1 MHRGGGLGEGT
12 DDLGPRR
19 ARRGRHRREAEDT
32 TEARRTPAA
41 PAEPERYDRG
51 TDRYDRQPERTR
63 EQQPERPLDRTRET
77 PPDRPRDFPRDLPHD
92 RTARD
97 LPLGRPQDLPLDRPR
112 DLPLGQARD
121 LPLGRPQDLPLER
134 PSDPARDRSSSDPAR
149 DRTFDVPRDRT
160 FDLPRDRTLDLDPTF
175 GVDRAG
181 GPDRPADPAPGRAGR
196 RRKDRRANRADRAE
210 RADRT
215 DQADRLRA
223 GSGNGGRVGVTYKY
237 FGAPDGATA
246 ARVPISMRP
255 EELGGDELGMNG
267 MFTKIKPE
275 TMAAMVLTG
284 IEGVPLHKVPPLELV
299 VLHPDYAVVK
309 LPMTVVDPL
318 RGIGE
323 EAVGAAAFIWSTVPD
338 RGGPRD
344 AFNVYQLLHEWQD
357 FSHRLHE
364 AGHQAY
370 CLVWP

>member
-12 DDLGPRR
+12 GDLGPRR
-19 ARRGRHRREAEDT
+19 ARRGRHRRDAEET
-32 TEARRTPAA
+32 TEARRTHGA
-41 PAEPERYDRG
+41 PGE
-51 TDRYDRQPERTR
+51 
-63 EQQPERPLDRTRET
+63 
-77 PPDRPRDFPRDLPHD
+77 PDRLAH
-92 RTARD
+92 
-97 LPLGRPQDLPLDRPR
+97 G
-112 DLPLGQARD
+112 
-121 LPLGRPQDLPLER
+121 
-134 PSDPARDRSSSDPAR
+134 
-149 DRTFDVPRDRT
+149 
-160 FDLPRDRTLDLDPTF
+160 
-175 GVDRAG
+175 
-181 GPDRPADPAPGRAGR
+181 
-196 RRKDRRANRADRAE
+196 
-210 RADRT
+210 
-215 DQADRLRA
+215 ADRLRA
-223 GSGNGGRVGVTYKY
+223 GSRSGGRVGVTYKY

-284 IEGVPLHKVPPLELV
+284 IQGVPLHRVPPLELV

-309 LPMTVVDPL
+309 LPTTVVDPL

-323 EAVGAAAFIWSTVPD
+323 ETVGAAAFIWSTVPD

-344 AFNVYQLLHEWQD
+344 AFAVYRLLHEWQD

-364 AGHQAY
+364 AGHQPY

>member
-19 ARRGRHRREAEDT
+19 ARRGRHRRDAEET
-32 TEARRTPAA
+32 TETRQTDARQTQGVPS
-41 PAEPERYDRG
+41 EPERYDRQI
-51 TDRYDRQPERTR
+51 DRD
-63 EQQPERPLDRTRET
+63 LDRR
-77 PPDRPRDFPRDLPHD
+77 
-92 RTARD
+92 
-97 LPLGRPQDLPLDRPR
+97 LDQR
-112 DLPLGQARD
+112 
-121 LPLGRPQDLPLER
+121 
-134 PSDPARDRSSSDPAR
+134 
-149 DRTFDVPRDRT
+149 
-160 FDLPRDRTLDLDPTF
+160 
-175 GVDRAG
+175 
-181 GPDRPADPAPGRAGR
+181 
-196 RRKDRRANRADRAE
+196 
-210 RADRT
+210 
-215 DQADRLRA
+215 ADRLRA
-223 GSGNGGRVGVTYKY
+223 GSRNGGRVGVTYKY

-364 AGHQAY
+364 AGHQPY

>member
-12 DDLGPRR
+12 DDLNPRR
-19 ARRGRHRREAEDT
+19 ARRGKHRREAE
-32 TEARRTPAA
+32 EAA
-41 PAEPERYDRG
+41 
-51 TDRYDRQPERTR
+51 
-63 EQQPERPLDRTRET
+63 
-77 PPDRPRDFPRDLPHD
+77 
-92 RTARD
+92 
-97 LPLGRPQDLPLDRPR
+97 
-112 DLPLGQARD
+112 
-121 LPLGRPQDLPLER
+121 
-134 PSDPARDRSSSDPAR
+134 
-149 DRTFDVPRDRT
+149 
-160 FDLPRDRTLDLDPTF
+160 
-175 GVDRAG
+175 
-181 GPDRPADPAPGRAGR
+181 GRAGQVQGSQGDPDER
-196 RRKDRRANRADRAE
+196 IDRAVE
-210 RADRT
+210 
-215 DQADRLRA
+215 RLRA
-223 GSGNGGRVGVTYKY
+223 ESGNGGRVGVTYKY

-284 IEGVPLHKVPPLELV
+284 IEGVPLNKVPPLELV

-364 AGHQAY
+364 AGHQPY

>member
-1 MHRGGGLGEGT
+1 MHRGGGLGEDTG
-12 DDLGPRR
+12 DLGPRR
-19 ARRGRHRREAEDT
+19 AGSPPAAGQGRGRHRRDT
-32 TEARRTPAA
+32 QRRPESG
-41 PAEPERYDRG
+41 PAETTGTPGAQAPRAAARG
-51 TDRYDRQPERTR
+51 
-63 EQQPERPLDRTRET
+63 ET
-77 PPDRPRDFPRDLPHD
+77 
-92 RTARD
+92 
-97 LPLGRPQDLPLDRPR
+97 
-112 DLPLGQARD
+112 
-121 LPLGRPQDLPLER
+121 
-134 PSDPARDRSSSDPAR
+134 
-149 DRTFDVPRDRT
+149 
-160 FDLPRDRTLDLDPTF
+160 
-175 GVDRAG
+175 
-181 GPDRPADPAPGRAGR
+181 
-196 RRKDRRANRADRAE
+196 E
-210 RADRT
+210 RA
-215 DQADRLRA
+215 LG
-223 GSGNGGRVGVTYKY
+223 GSRSGRVGVTYKY

-255 EELGGDELGMNG
+255 EELGGDELGMGG

-284 IEGVPLHKVPPLELV
+284 IEGIPLHKVPPLELV

-318 RGIGE
+318 RGVGE

-364 AGHQAY
+364 AGHQPY

>member
-19 ARRGRHRREAEDT
+19 ARRGRHRRAAEEA
-32 TEARRTPAA
+32 TEAHQEHGVPN
-41 PAEPERYDRG
+41 EPER
-51 TDRYDRQPERTR
+51 
-63 EQQPERPLDRTRET
+63 
-77 PPDRPRDFPRDLPHD
+77 
-92 RTARD
+92 
-97 LPLGRPQDLPLDRPR
+97 
-112 DLPLGQARD
+112 
-121 LPLGRPQDLPLER
+121 
-134 PSDPARDRSSSDPAR
+134 RDRR
-149 DRTFDVPRDRT
+149 FDHRI
-160 FDLPRDRTLDLDPTF
+160 
-175 GVDRAG
+175 
-181 GPDRPADPAPGRAGR
+181 
-196 RRKDRRANRADRAE
+196 DRRAE
-210 RADRT
+210 S
-215 DQADRLRA
+215 L
-223 GSGNGGRVGVTYKY
+223 GSGSRNGGRVGVTYKY

-318 RGIGE
+318 RDIGE

-364 AGHQAY
+364 AGHQPY

>member
-1 MHRGGGLGEGT
+1 VYGPQSAHGT
-12 DDLGPRR
+12 HDAHGPQ
-19 ARRGRHRREAEDT
+19 GD
-32 TEARRTPAA
+32 
-41 PAEPERYDRG
+41 
-51 TDRYDRQPERTR
+51 
-63 EQQPERPLDRTRET
+63 
-77 PPDRPRDFPRDLPHD
+77 
-92 RTARD
+92 
-97 LPLGRPQDLPLDRPR
+97 
-112 DLPLGQARD
+112 
-121 LPLGRPQDLPLER
+121 
-134 PSDPARDRSSSDPAR
+134 
-149 DRTFDVPRDRT
+149 
-160 FDLPRDRTLDLDPTF
+160 
-175 GVDRAG
+175 
-181 GPDRPADPAPGRAGR
+181 
-196 RRKDRRANRADRAE
+196 
-210 RADRT
+210 ADRT
-215 DQADRLRA
+215 DHTDRTEAGSGRAETGSGRAESGGERIQSGSDRIPSNGSDRIQNGGPERIGRRSRMDGMDRMDRADHVDRVNRVDGMDQTDRMDRPDLVDRRSRAERRSSRADRRDRTDRIESADRADHVDGLDHVVNRLRA

-364 AGHQAY
+364 AGHQPY

>member
-19 ARRGRHRREAEDT
+19 ARRGRHRRDAEET
-32 TEARRTPAA
+32 TETRQTDARQAQGVPS
-41 PAEPERYDRG
+41 EPERYDRQI
-51 TDRYDRQPERTR
+51 DRELDHEPDQRRERR
-63 EQQPERPLDRTRET
+63 
-77 PPDRPRDFPRDLPHD
+77 
-92 RTARD
+92 
-97 LPLGRPQDLPLDRPR
+97 LDRP
-112 DLPLGQARD
+112 
-121 LPLGRPQDLPLER
+121 
-134 PSDPARDRSSSDPAR
+134 
-149 DRTFDVPRDRT
+149 T
-160 FDLPRDRTLDLDPTF
+160 
-175 GVDRAG
+175 
-181 GPDRPADPAPGRAGR
+181 
-196 RRKDRRANRADRAE
+196 DRRLDHR
-210 RADRT
+210 
-215 DQADRLRA
+215 ADRLRA
-223 GSGNGGRVGVTYKY
+223 GSRNGGRVGVTYKY

-364 AGHQAY
+364 AGHQPY

>member
-19 ARRGRHRREAEDT
+19 ARRGRHRRDAEEAAEV
-32 TEARRTPAA
+32 RQHGHGVPI
-41 PAEPERYDRG
+41 EPER
-51 TDRYDRQPERTR
+51 PERR
-63 EQQPERPLDRTRET
+63 
-77 PPDRPRDFPRDLPHD
+77 
-92 RTARD
+92 
-97 LPLGRPQDLPLDRPR
+97 
-112 DLPLGQARD
+112 
-121 LPLGRPQDLPLER
+121 
-134 PSDPARDRSSSDPAR
+134 
-149 DRTFDVPRDRT
+149 
-160 FDLPRDRTLDLDPTF
+160 
-175 GVDRAG
+175 VDRIG
-181 GPDRPADPAPGRAGR
+181 
-196 RRKDRRANRADRAE
+196 
-210 RADRT
+210 
-215 DQADRLRA
+215 A
-223 GSGNGGRVGVTYKY
+223 GSRNGGRVGVTYKY

-284 IEGVPLHKVPPLELV
+284 IEGVPLSKVPPLELV

-318 RGIGE
+318 RDIGE

-344 AFNVYQLLHEWQD
+344 AFDVYQLLHEWQD

-364 AGHQAY
+364 AGHQPY

>member
-19 ARRGRHRREAEDT
+19 ARRGRHRRDAEEA
-32 TEARRTPAA
+32 TEARQTQGVPG
-41 PAEPERYDRG
+41 EPER
-51 TDRYDRQPERTR
+51 
-63 EQQPERPLDRTRET
+63 
-77 PPDRPRDFPRDLPHD
+77 HD
-92 RTARD
+92 RR
-97 LPLGRPQDLPLDRPR
+97 
-112 DLPLGQARD
+112 
-121 LPLGRPQDLPLER
+121 
-134 PSDPARDRSSSDPAR
+134 
-149 DRTFDVPRDRT
+149 
-160 FDLPRDRTLDLDPTF
+160 
-175 GVDRAG
+175 
-181 GPDRPADPAPGRAGR
+181 
-196 RRKDRRANRADRAE
+196 
-210 RADRT
+210 
-215 DQADRLRA
+215 ADRLRA
-223 GSGNGGRVGVTYKY
+223 GSRNGGRVGVTYKY

-364 AGHQAY
+364 AGHQPY

>member
-32 TEARRTPAA
+32 QERRTQGPSS
-41 PAEPERYDRG
+41 EPERLDGR
-51 TDRYDRQPERTR
+51 TERPER
-63 EQQPERPLDRTRET
+63 LVD
-77 PPDRPRDFPRDLPHD
+77 DLP
-92 RTARD
+92 
-97 LPLGRPQDLPLDRPR
+97 
-112 DLPLGQARD
+112 
-121 LPLGRPQDLPLER
+121 
-134 PSDPARDRSSSDPAR
+134 S
-149 DRTFDVPRDRT
+149 
-160 FDLPRDRTLDLDPTF
+160 
-175 GVDRAG
+175 
-181 GPDRPADPAPGRAGR
+181 
-196 RRKDRRANRADRAE
+196 
-210 RADRT
+210 
-215 DQADRLRA
+215 
-223 GSGNGGRVGVTYKY
+223 GSRNGGRVGVTYKY

>member
-1 MHRGGGLGEGT
+1 MHRGGGGLGEGT

-19 ARRGRHRREAEDT
+19 ARRGKHRREGHDETA
-32 TEARRTPAA
+32 ARV
-41 PAEPERYDRG
+41 
-51 TDRYDRQPERTR
+51 Q
-63 EQQPERPLDRTRET
+63 
-77 PPDRPRDFPRDLPHD
+77 
-92 RTARD
+92 
-97 LPLGRPQDLPLDRPR
+97 
-112 DLPLGQARD
+112 
-121 LPLGRPQDLPLER
+121 
-134 PSDPARDRSSSDPAR
+134 
-149 DRTFDVPRDRT
+149 
-160 FDLPRDRTLDLDPTF
+160 
-175 GVDRAG
+175 RATG
-181 GPDRPADPAPGRAGR
+181 GGD
-196 RRKDRRANRADRAE
+196 
-210 RADRT
+210 
-215 DQADRLRA
+215 
-223 GSGNGGRVGVTYKY
+223 SGNGGRVGVTYKY

-255 EELGGDELGMNG
+255 EELGGDELGMGG

-284 IEGVPLHKVPPLELV
+284 IEGIPLHKVPPLELV

-318 RGIGE
+318 RGVGE

-357 FSHRLHE
+357 FSHRLHD

>member
-19 ARRGRHRREAEDT
+19 ARRGRHRREAEDA
-32 TEARRTPAA
+32 EAARQAHGVPN
-41 PAEPERYDRG
+41 EPDRI
-51 TDRYDRQPERTR
+51 
-63 EQQPERPLDRTRET
+63 EQQR
-77 PPDRPRDFPRDLPHD
+77 
-92 RTARD
+92 
-97 LPLGRPQDLPLDRPR
+97 LDRP
-112 DLPLGQARD
+112 G
-121 LPLGRPQDLPLER
+121 
-134 PSDPARDRSSSDPAR
+134 
-149 DRTFDVPRDRT
+149 
-160 FDLPRDRTLDLDPTF
+160 
-175 GVDRAG
+175 
-181 GPDRPADPAPGRAGR
+181 
-196 RRKDRRANRADRAE
+196 
-210 RADRT
+210 
-215 DQADRLRA
+215 A
-223 GSGNGGRVGVTYKY
+223 GSRNGGRVGVTYKY

-255 EELGGDELGMNG
+255 EELGGDELGMGG

-364 AGHQAY
+364 AGHQPY

>member
-19 ARRGRHRREAEDT
+19 ARRGRHRRDAEEAA
-32 TEARRTPAA
+32 EARQAQGAQNA
-41 PAEPERYDRG
+41 PGE
-51 TDRYDRQPERTR
+51 T
-63 EQQPERPLDRTRET
+63 ERPDRRHD
-77 PPDRPRDFPRDLPHD
+77 DRP
-92 RTARD
+92 
-97 LPLGRPQDLPLDRPR
+97 
-112 DLPLGQARD
+112 
-121 LPLGRPQDLPLER
+121 
-134 PSDPARDRSSSDPAR
+134 
-149 DRTFDVPRDRT
+149 
-160 FDLPRDRTLDLDPTF
+160 
-175 GVDRAG
+175 
-181 GPDRPADPAPGRAGR
+181 GR
-196 RRKDRRANRADRAE
+196 R
-210 RADRT
+210 T
-215 DQADRLRA
+215 DRLRA
-223 GSGNGGRVGVTYKY
+223 ESRNGGRVGVTYKY

-284 IEGVPLHKVPPLELV
+284 IEGVPLHRVPPLELV

-364 AGHQAY
+364 AGHQPY

>member
-19 ARRGRHRREAEDT
+19 ARRGRHRREAAES
-32 TEARRTPAA
+32 TEARQAHGTPG
-41 PAEPERYDRG
+41 E
-51 TDRYDRQPERTR
+51 
-63 EQQPERPLDRTRET
+63 
-77 PPDRPRDFPRDLPHD
+77 PDRRD
-92 RTARD
+92 
-97 LPLGRPQDLPLDRPR
+97 
-112 DLPLGQARD
+112 GQAGR
-121 LPLGRPQDLPLER
+121 LG
-134 PSDPARDRSSSDPAR
+134 
-149 DRTFDVPRDRT
+149 
-160 FDLPRDRTLDLDPTF
+160 
-175 GVDRAG
+175 
-181 GPDRPADPAPGRAGR
+181 
-196 RRKDRRANRADRAE
+196 
-210 RADRT
+210 
-215 DQADRLRA
+215 A
-223 GSGNGGRVGVTYKY
+223 GSRNGGRVGVTYKY

-364 AGHQAY
+364 AGHQPY

>member
-19 ARRGRHRREAEDT
+19 ARRGRHRREAEEA
-32 TEARRTPAA
+32 TETRQADARQAQGLPS
-41 PAEPERYDRG
+41 EPERG
-51 TDRYDRQPERTR
+51 
-63 EQQPERPLDRTRET
+63 
-77 PPDRPRDFPRDLPHD
+77 D
-92 RTARD
+92 RTAD
-97 LPLGRPQDLPLDRPR
+97 LG
-112 DLPLGQARD
+112 
-121 LPLGRPQDLPLER
+121 
-134 PSDPARDRSSSDPAR
+134 
-149 DRTFDVPRDRT
+149 
-160 FDLPRDRTLDLDPTF
+160 
-175 GVDRAG
+175 
-181 GPDRPADPAPGRAGR
+181 
-196 RRKDRRANRADRAE
+196 
-210 RADRT
+210 
-215 DQADRLRA
+215 A
-223 GSGNGGRVGVTYKY
+223 GSRNGGRVGVTYKY

-284 IEGVPLHKVPPLELV
+284 IQGVPLHKVPPLELV

-318 RGIGE
+318 RDIGE

-364 AGHQAY
+364 AGHQPY

>member
-19 ARRGRHRREAEDT
+19 ARRGRHRREAEET
-32 TEARRTPAA
+32 TEARQTEARQAQGVPS
-41 PAEPERYDRG
+41 EPERYDRQI
-51 TDRYDRQPERTR
+51 DRQ
-63 EQQPERPLDRTRET
+63 LDQH
-77 PPDRPRDFPRDLPHD
+77 L
-92 RTARD
+92 
-97 LPLGRPQDLPLDRPR
+97 
-112 DLPLGQARD
+112 
-121 LPLGRPQDLPLER
+121 
-134 PSDPARDRSSSDPAR
+134 
-149 DRTFDVPRDRT
+149 
-160 FDLPRDRTLDLDPTF
+160 
-175 GVDRAG
+175 
-181 GPDRPADPAPGRAGR
+181 DRPADSRLDHR
-196 RRKDRRANRADRAE
+196 
-210 RADRT
+210 
-215 DQADRLRA
+215 ADRLRA
-223 GSGNGGRVGVTYKY
+223 GSRNGGRVGVTYKY

-364 AGHQAY
+364 AGHQPY

>member
-19 ARRGRHRREAEDT
+19 ARRGRHRRDAEEAN
-32 TEARRTPAA
+32 EARQTQSQGVPS
-41 PAEPERYDRG
+41 EPERI
-51 TDRYDRQPERTR
+51 
-63 EQQPERPLDRTRET
+63 
-77 PPDRPRDFPRDLPHD
+77 
-92 RTARD
+92 
-97 LPLGRPQDLPLDRPR
+97 
-112 DLPLGQARD
+112 
-121 LPLGRPQDLPLER
+121 
-134 PSDPARDRSSSDPAR
+134 
-149 DRTFDVPRDRT
+149 
-160 FDLPRDRTLDLDPTF
+160 
-175 GVDRAG
+175 
-181 GPDRPADPAPGRAGR
+181 
-196 RRKDRRANRADRAE
+196 
-210 RADRT
+210 DRT
-215 DQADRLRA
+215 DRLDRIDRIDQIERLDQVERFEQVERRVDQRIDPLRA
-223 GSGNGGRVGVTYKY
+223 GSRNGGRVGVTYKY

-284 IEGVPLHKVPPLELV
+284 IEGVPLSKVPPLELV

-318 RGIGE
+318 RDIGE

-364 AGHQAY
+364 AGHQPY